1 VPRDLIIFGPPGAGK
16 GTQAPRVAA
25 ELGVPHVSTGDMLRE
40 HRKAN
45 TSLGREAQEYMDAG
59 ALVPDELVVRMLQ
72 HRLSQPDAQ
81 AGVLLDG
88 FPRTLAQAQ
97 ALDEML
103 EEVGREIER
112 LLVLDVSEDEV
123 VRRISSRVGPDGSRR
138 SDDEPDVVHRRF
150 GVYLQE
156 TLPVRDHYR
165 DRGTPES
172 AVDGTGTL
180 DEVYDRLRGALG
192 LT

>member
-1 VPRDLIIFGPPGAGK
+1 
-16 GTQAPRVAA
+16 
-25 ELGVPHVSTGDMLRE
+25 M
-40 HRKAN
+40 
-45 TSLGREAQEYMDAG
+45 
-59 ALVPDELVVRMLQ
+59 
-72 HRLSQPDAQ
+72 
-81 AGVLLDG
+81 LLDG

-123 VRRISSRVGPDGSRR
+123 VRRISSRVGPDGTRR

-180 DEVYDRLRGALG
+180 DEVYDRLRVALG
-192 LT
+192 LA

>member
-1 VPRDLIIFGPPGAGK
+1 MNLLFLGPPGAGK
-16 GTQAPRVAA
+16 GTQSRLLSAR
-25 ELGVPHVSTGDMLRE
+25 LGIPQISTGDMLR
-40 HRKAN
+40 AVIASNN
-45 TSLGREAQEYMDAG
+45 TSGHEAQRLLSKGD
-59 ALVPDELVVRMLQ
+59 LVPDDVMIRIVGE
-72 HRLSQPDAQ
+72 RLRQPDAA
-81 AGVLLDG
+81 AGFILDG

-103 EEVGREIER
+103 EEAGREIER

-123 VRRISSRVGPDGSRR
+123 VRRISSRVGPDGTRR

-180 DEVYDRLRGALG
+180 DDVYERLRVALG
-192 LT
+192 LA